1 MVSYPESPI
10 DPTGPGNQLRNHLRP
25 ASHLL
30 RSDMCDIL
38 FVYFLDKQFFLLTF
52 FGCSFIF
59 MLQLLA
65 ESKSLLRSVPGS
77 RLPDNTH

>member
-38 FVYFLDKQFFLLTF
+38 FVYFLGKQFFLLTF
-52 FGCSFIF
+52 F
-59 MLQLLA
+59 
-65 ESKSLLRSVPGS
+65 
-77 RLPDNTH
+77 

>member
-25 ASHLL
+25 ASHLP

-38 FVYFLDKQFFLLTF
+38 FLYFL
-52 FGCSFIF
+52 
-59 MLQLLA
+59 LQLLA
-65 ESKSLLRSVPGS
+65 ESKSLLRSVPRS

>member
-38 FVYFLDKQFFLLTF
+38 FVYFNISYFLYFSYMLTF
-52 FGCSFIF
+52 F
-59 MLQLLA
+59 
-65 ESKSLLRSVPGS
+65 
-77 RLPDNTH
+77 